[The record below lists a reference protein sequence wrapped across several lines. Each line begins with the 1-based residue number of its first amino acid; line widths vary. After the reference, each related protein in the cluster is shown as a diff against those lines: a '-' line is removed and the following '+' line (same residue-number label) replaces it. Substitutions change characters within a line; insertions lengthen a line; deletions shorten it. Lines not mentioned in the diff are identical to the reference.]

1 MKWLVF
7 LLVLAN
13 LLFFAFTEG
22 YIAQVPNPDTLRMN
36 KQVRPD
42 DIRVVSRDTPPPAK
56 APVSTEATPAV
67 SAAQPPA
74 EKPPAP
80 AEACLAWAGLAS
92 KDADRLATLLKE
104 QFADFKQTRRVETST
119 VKNWWV
125 FIPPL
130 PNKTEAD
137 KKASELKQLGIKDFI
152 VVQDGGS
159 KPLAIS
165 LGVFANEA
173 AAKTRFAQ
181 VRDKGVRSAKLE
193 PHSSKDAVL
202 MEARGPGIKR
212 QALLD
217 ATQAMTTPK
226 LEAKACQ

>member
-56 APVSTEATPAV
+56 APVSAEATPAV
-67 SAAQPPA
+67 SAAQAPA
-74 EKPPAP
+74 ETPPAP
-80 AEACLAWAGLAS
+80 AETCLAWAGLAS

-137 KKASELKQLGIKDFI
+137 KKASELKQLGI
-152 VVQDGGS
+152 
-159 KPLAIS
+159 
-165 LGVFANEA
+165 
-173 AAKTRFAQ
+173 
-181 VRDKGVRSAKLE
+181 
-193 PHSSKDAVL
+193 
-202 MEARGPGIKR
+202 
-212 QALLD
+212 
-217 ATQAMTTPK
+217 
-226 LEAKACQ
+226 